1 VLPGASKTA
10 HRQECLCHLNPRD
23 AGLEAK
29 GREGCGVARA
39 HKGDE
44 RTERLT

>member
-1 VLPGASKTA
+1 MSCSAATA
-10 HRQECLCHLNPRD
+10 HRQECLCHLNPRH

-29 GREGCGVARA
+29 GREGCGVATA
-39 HKGDE
+39 HKRDG